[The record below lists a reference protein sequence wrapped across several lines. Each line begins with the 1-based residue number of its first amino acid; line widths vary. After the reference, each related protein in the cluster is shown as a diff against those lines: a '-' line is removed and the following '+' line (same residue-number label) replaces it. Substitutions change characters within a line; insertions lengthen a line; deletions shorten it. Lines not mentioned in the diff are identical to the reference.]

1 MAKTR
6 RNLIIFIVIALASGW
21 LGVLVDTFLIE
32 QPKGDTLG
40 MGLWLILPLLTAI
53 TLSIVSRDW
62 KNAGLTPKLKGNL
75 KWYLLS
81 LSLFPAIA
89 VVTLSAA
96 KLFGFVD
103 LSKIEIDTVLPLI
116 ATGFAINI
124 IKNVFEEFAWRGFL
138 TPKLIEMKI
147 NDWLLYLISGL
158 VWGLWHVPY
167 YLIFLDD
174 SVFEALSVSRVE
186 FVFIATMII
195 LCWNVIYVELFRL
208 AKSVFPCTIMHATED
223 GVVMFL
229 FAGEYYVFTNNINT
243 WIFDPHVGVVATVLV
258 LGTGLIL
265 RSIRM
270 KAQKT
275 MKYKKQSNNSII

>member
-21 LGVLVDTFLIE
+21 LGVLVDTSLIE

-53 TLSIVSRDW
+53 TLNIISRDW

-195 LCWNVIYVELFRL
+195 LCWNVMYVELFRL
-208 AKSVFPCTIMHATED
+208 AKSVFPCTIMHAAED

-243 WIFDPHVGVVATVLV
+243 WIFDPHVGIVATVLV

-265 RSIRM
+265 RSIRI
-270 KAQKT
+270 KR
-275 MKYKKQSNNSII
+275 NNFT